1 MEPEPEQVQQ
11 ELAQVQVQAP
21 QERAQ
26 VQAQERVLQG
36 RVVALGR
43 RHSVVVGVLPC

>member
-1 MEPEPEQVQQ
+1 VGPEPEQVQQ
-11 ELAQVQVQAP
+11 ERAQVQAQVP

-36 RVVALGR
+36 RV
-43 RHSVVVGVLPC
+43 

>member
-1 MEPEPEQVQQ
+1 VEQEPEQVQQ
-11 ELAQVQVQAP
+11 EQAQVQAP

-26 VQAQERVLQG
+26 VQVQVQERVLQG